1 MLKGREGFR
10 FNLDI
15 VITIIVVI
23 WEEKGGFTVKKI
35 SLLGATG
42 SIGLQTIDI
51 LQAHPD
57 SFQLVAFSS
66 GRNMEKTREIIHV
79 LKRKPELVSVQ
90 KEEDARTLA
99 AEFPEISFTYGS
111 KGLVEVAT
119 HSSATVLVN
128 AVLGSVGLEATL
140 AAIQKG
146 KTIAIANKETLVT
159 AGHLVMAEAKK
170 YNVPI
175 LPVDSEH
182 SAIFQ
187 SMNGENP
194 KQIERIILTA
204 SGGSFRDKT
213 REELRGVTVEDALNH
228 PNWSMGAKI
237 TIDSATMMNK
247 GLEVIEAHV
256 LFNMPYDKINVLLH
270 RESIIHSMV
279 EYHDTSVIAQ
289 LGTPDMR
296 VPIQYALSYPDRL
309 PLIGG
314 KRLNL
319 AEIGQ
324 LHFKEVDFDR
334 FRALKLAYEA
344 GRTGG
349 TILTAMNAANE
360 AAVAA
365 FLQGKIQFLQIE
377 EIIERVM
384 NEHQNSLLPDLE
396 TILHVDIETRK
407 IVQGMV
413 R

>member
-1 MLKGREGFR
+1 M
-10 FNLDI
+10 
-15 VITIIVVI
+15 
-23 WEEKGGFTVKKI
+23 KKI

-42 SIGLQTIDI
+42 SIGWQTYDI
-51 LQAHPD
+51 LKEQREA
-57 SFQLVAFSS
+57 FQLVAFSS
-66 GRNMEKTREIIHV
+66 GKNIKKTREMIDN
-79 LKRKPELVSVQ
+79 LKPELVSVQ
-90 KEEDARTLA
+90 LEEDALLLA
-99 AEFPEISFTYGS
+99 KEYPTIHFTFGA

-119 HSSATVLVN
+119 HPDSTILVN
-128 AVLGSVGLEATL
+128 AVLGSVGLESTL
-140 AAIQKG
+140 AAIRMG

-170 YNVPI
+170 YNATI

-187 SMNGENP
+187 SMNGEDP
-194 KQIERIILTA
+194 KYIERLIITA

-213 REELRGVTVEDALNH
+213 RDQLKHVTVADALNH

-256 LFNMPYDKINVLLH
+256 LFDMPYEKIDVLLH
-270 RESIIHSMV
+270 RESIIHSLV

-296 VPIQYALSYPDRL
+296 VPIQYALSYPDRI
-309 PLIGG
+309 PLHNGQ
-314 KRLNL
+314 RLNL
-319 AEIGQ
+319 AQIGQ
-324 LHFKEVDFDR
+324 LHFQEMDFER
-334 FRALKLAYEA
+334 YPALRLAYEA

-365 FLQGKIQFLQIE
+365 FLQGKITFLQIDE
-377 EIIERVM
+377 TIERVM
-384 NEHQNSLLPDLE
+384 QAHQNIAIPDLQ
-396 TILHVDIETRK
+396 TILQVDSETRK
-407 IVQGMV
+407 IVLDMV
-413 R
+413 K